1 MKKLL
6 IMSVVA
12 LVAAINSAEAALT
25 SSPYFFTDQPIA
37 ATGQFEWDEFVA
49 SFPPGPTAALGPHA
63 ADVANFGGAGTLDA
77 LDFTVDPFDGP
88 PFPLITGT
96 ENIYAGG
103 TIVDFDVELSGL
115 DTTNAFTTV
124 VLQIAA
130 TGEINSSSIL
140 LDGITPSS
148 FVDRGI
154 AGVLHDTDNSNAF
167 FLTNFYWAA
176 WQVAADA
183 DYLLEFA
190 NAANHTSLAQ
200 VRADYF
206 NTAAPFTAVAASTV
220 PEPATATLL
229 ALMLSG
235 LVTVPNRMSKV

>member
-1 MKKLL
+1 MKKLM
-6 IMSVVA
+6 IMSIVA
-12 LVAAINSAEAALT
+12 LVAAVNSAEAALT
-25 SSPYFFTDQPIA
+25 SSPYFFSDQPIA

-63 ADVANFGGAGTLDA
+63 ADVANFGGTGTLDA
-77 LDFTVDPFDGP
+77 LDITVDPFDGP

-115 DTTNAFTTV
+115 DTINPFTTV
-124 VLQIAA
+124 VLQLAFI
-130 TGEINSSSIL
+130 GEADSASVL
-140 LDGITPSS
+140 LDGAAPST
-148 FVDRGI
+148 FVDRGV
-154 AGVLHDTDNSNAF
+154 ATVAHDTDNSNASF
-167 FLTNFYWAA
+167 DTNFYWAE
-176 WQVAADA
+176 WQVAADS

-220 PEPATATLL
+220 PEPTTATLL
-229 ALMLSG
+229 ALMFSG
-235 LVTVPNRMSKV
+235 LATVRNRVS